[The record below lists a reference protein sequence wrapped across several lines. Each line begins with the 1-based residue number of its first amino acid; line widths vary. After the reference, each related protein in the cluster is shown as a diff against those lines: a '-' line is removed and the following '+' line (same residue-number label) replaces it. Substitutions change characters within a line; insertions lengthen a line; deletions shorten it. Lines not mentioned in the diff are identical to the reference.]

1 MKTKKVRMNK
11 RLYSQRLPRAMCH
24 MMLGLMLGVVLPAV
38 AQPSG
43 TEGAAANLPLK
54 RGAGQPRSSSPQ
66 VSIDIQ
72 NGDIRQVLGLIG
84 KELGL
89 NVIVSDSVKGSV
101 TVVMKNVPASEI
113 LQSIYQQRGLD
124 GRMEDGILV
133 VRPRSEAL
141 EQERLSMEMQQQAQ
155 SIGPLKQQAFHL
167 RFAHA
172 VDLEKLVRDQLTAR
186 GKVSIDART
195 NTVFVNDTALK
206 LSEIATMIHAVDQPI
221 RQVLI
226 EARIVEANET
236 FNEELGVRL
245 GALDSVRVGGGGLQI
260 GGGQYVPP
268 TQAGQALNYNR
279 LVPGGTPTYQTL
291 SSVNGQP
298 FGVSQSLGAVN
309 LPTTKAAA
317 GTLSFALLNPT
328 GSRILNVELSA
339 LESDGRGKIISSP
352 KVVTGDNIKAVIEDG
367 SEIPYVSTAQTGGT
381 TIPTIEFKKAVLSL
395 DVTPQITPDGKV
407 RLKLVVRKE
416 EPDYATML
424 LIPGSTNPPIKST
437 VVTTDVLVE
446 NGGTVSIGGVFIKK
460 VDNLVTQVPLLGDI
474 PFIGNL
480 FKYRSTTEQRRE
492 LLVFISPQ
500 IMAGGVD
507 RP

>member
-1 MKTKKVRMNK
+1 MKVRLFFHIVGSVTAGITIGIAPSMLAQSVSAQEASVGASP
-11 RLYSQRLPRAMCH
+11 RRPAAQQR
-24 MMLGLMLGVVLPAV
+24 
-38 AQPSG
+38 G
-43 TEGAAANLPLK
+43 TSPL
-54 RGAGQPRSSSPQ
+54 

-72 NGDIRQVLGLIG
+72 NGDVRQVLGLIG

-89 NVIVSDSVKGSV
+89 NVVISDSVKGSV
-101 TVVMKNVPASEI
+101 TVVMKNVPANEI
-113 LQSIYQQRGLD
+113 LNSIYQQKGLV
-124 GRMEDGILV
+124 GRLEDGILV
-133 VRPRSEAL
+133 VRPRSEVI
-141 EQERLSMEMQQQAQ
+141 EQERLSMEMQQQVQ
-155 SIGPLKQQAFHL
+155 SIGPLRQQAFHL
-167 RFAHA
+167 RYAQA
-172 VDLEKLVRDQLTAR
+172 VDLEKLVREQLSAR
-186 GKVSIDART
+186 GKVSIDSRT
-195 NTVFVNDTALK
+195 NTLFVNDTTLK
-206 LSEIATMIHAVDQPI
+206 LGEVASLIQSVDLPI
-221 RQVLI
+221 KQVLI

-268 TQAGQALNYNR
+268 TQAAQALNYNR
-279 LVPGGTPTYQTL
+279 LIPGGAPTYQTL

-298 FGVSQSLGAVN
+298 FAVSQTLGAVN
-309 LPTTKAAA
+309 LPTTKSAA
-317 GTLSFALLNPT
+317 GTLAFALLNPS

-367 SEIPYVSTAQTGGT
+367 TEIPYVSTAQTGGT
-381 TIPTIEFKKAVLSL
+381 TIPTVEFKKAVLSL
-395 DVTPQITPDGKV
+395 DVTPQITPDGKI

-416 EPDYATML
+416 EPDYATMM

-474 PFIGNL
+474 PVIGNL

-500 IMAGGVD
+500 IMAGGVSGQ
-507 RP
+507 